1 MLTPFRQQLLLRGGR
16 HFSAPDQQGLAV
28 KQLGLQLSQR
38 VCQDINAPAL
48 LSGDPGFQPQARG
61 IVNVPADHQCIFAV
75 LAPRRGKTNGD
86 VIDEHTVEYAEQ
98 RLQRR
103 LRTLQATTER
113 DEKVG
118 DQRLRRIVAS
128 LLFDPRPQALQ
139 VSCLQEP
146 QQGFL
151 LFAPDMLSVRIVMVN
166 IANWFNEIIAR
177 GAFEGCDF
185 TDVLLFV
192 NHDASKIPLARS
204 RRNNSNSTMQL
215 SVDDIGLFMGA
226 NIDYANNS
234 DAHNLYSA
242 VSRGD
247 ISGMSFCFQ
256 VAEDNWDGLDTDM

>member
-1 MLTPFRQQLLLRGGR
+1 MNEKTSRDKIITRCFKVPDFKALEKRDAEEGT
-16 HFSAPDQQGLAV
+16 APDG
-28 KQLGLQLSQR
+28 
-38 VCQDINAPAL
+38 
-48 LSGDPGFQPQARG
+48 G
-61 IVNVPADHQCIFAV
+61 I
-75 LAPRRGKTNGD
+75 
-86 VIDEHTVEYAEQ
+86 
-98 RLQRR
+98 RR
-103 LRTLQATTER
+103 LEGHAA
-113 DEKVG
+113 V
-118 DQRLRRIVAS
+118 
-128 LLFDPRPQALQ
+128 FD
-139 VSCLQEP
+139 S
-146 QQGFL
+146 
-151 LFAPDMLSVRIVMVN
+151 MVN

-256 VAEDNWDGLDTDM
+256 VAEDNWDGLDTDMPTRTIVKIAKVFEVSAVNEPAYDLTDINARDKAALDNAKHMLESVRSQELESARAVEVLQLKNEILGKI